1 MASRQADD
9 PGRNETRASASA
21 ALAALTRRAAAAL
34 VFERLWPRLAWAG
47 ALIALFL
54 ALSWLGLWL
63 ALPRA
68 GRIVGVA
75 ALAALFVAA
84 LAPIARLKRPT
95 REETLARVDR
105 EAEAPH
111 HPAASF
117 ADRLAVDHGDE
128 LTEALWRLHRDRLAR
143 QVAAIRPALPSPRMA
158 LRDPR
163 ALRFAALILA
173 FAAAIVA
180 GPERYGRLAAA
191 FDWRGA
197 FPAAATARLDAWID
211 PPGYTGKPPVMLDV
225 AAKRAP
231 GDRIVVPEGSILALR
246 ADPATIGAR
255 VEGGLAPAPADAAAK
270 TPPAPNERRWTIKG
284 DGAFALTRD
293 GAPLARF
300 DIGVIPGGKPTIAL
314 TEPPRANLSGS
325 LTLHYAVGDRY
336 GVAGAEA
343 EFARPNGAGGA
354 PAARSLMP
362 PPKLPLQLP
371 SAANGVGEATT
382 TSDLSE
388 HPWAG
393 ASATMTLKATGVSG
407 ETGASAPVVVTL
419 PQRAFHNPLARALVE
434 QRRDLILDPDHDP
447 PRLARALAALTIA
460 PDAFQTPA
468 GVYLG
473 LRDVAARLARAQGD
487 ADLVAVADL
496 LWAMATEIEDG
507 DASQAQRDLRAA
519 EQKLREALQRGAS
532 DEEIRALTQQL
543 RDAAE
548 RYLRDLAEQAPP
560 AGADAEPMV
569 EQDLDS
575 LLDRL
580 EGAARSG
587 ARQDAEAMLDRLQ
600 GMFENL
606 RSARQ
611 AEGPAER
618 ALRKQIGE
626 LEKLLRDQQALRDDT
641 FRRDQRERSRRDAP
655 PPGAAPPDSGDDQ
668 QADQSLEQRQRAL
681 RDRLEALRR
690 QLKALGMKGEKGFD
704 EAEGAMKEAE
714 GDLSGQGDQG
724 AQGEGLQGQGQPG
737 GEDDFGEAQGGET
750 GKGRAVEA
758 QGRALEALRQGAEGM
773 AQQMRGG
780 GPGGYVAAGRRPGDP
795 RLGRDPLGRQ
805 RGDQGGALEGSLNG
819 GADVAERARR
829 VLEEL
834 RRRLADP
841 NRPQDERDY
850 LERLL
855 RRD

>member
-9 PGRNETRASASA
+9 PSRNERRPSGSAS
-21 ALAALTRRAAAAL
+21 LETLTRRAAAAL

-47 ALIALFL
+47 ALVLLFL
-54 ALSWLGLWL
+54 AASWLGLWF

-68 GRIVGVA
+68 GRVVGVA
-75 ALAALFVAA
+75 AFAALFIAA
-84 LAPIARLKRPT
+84 LAPLAWLKRPT
-95 REETLARVDR
+95 REELLARVDR
-105 EAEAPH
+105 EAETPH
-111 HPAASF
+111 HPAASL
-117 ADRLAVDHGDE
+117 ADRLAVPEGDA
-128 LTEALWRLHRDRLAR
+128 TTDALWRLHRDRLAR

-180 GPERYGRLAAA
+180 GPERYGRLVAA

-197 FPAAATARLDAWID
+197 FPAAASARLDAWID
-211 PPGYTGKPPVMLDV
+211 PPAYTGKPPVMLDV
-225 AAKRAP
+225 AATRAP
-231 GDRIVVPEGSILALR
+231 GDRIVVPEGSILVLR
-246 ADPATIGAR
+246 ADPAANAAR
-255 VEGGLAPAPADAAAK
+255 VEGGLVPAPIDAAAK
-270 TPPAPNERRWTIKG
+270 TPPSPSERRWTIKG

-314 TEPPRANLSGS
+314 LEPPRANLSAS
-325 LTLHYAVGDRY
+325 LTLHYAIGDRY

-343 EFARPNGAGGA
+343 EFARPDGAGGA
-354 PAARSLMP
+354 PAPRSLMP

-371 SAANGVGEATT
+371 TAANGVGEATT

-393 ASATMTLKATGVSG
+393 ASVTMTLKATGLSG
-407 ETGASAPVVVTL
+407 ETGTSAPVVVTL

-434 QRRDLILDPDHDP
+434 QRRDLILDPDHAP
-447 PRLARALAALTIA
+447 ARLAKALAALTIA

-473 LRDVAARLARAQGD
+473 LRDVAARLAAARGD

-496 LWAMATEIEDG
+496 LWAMATQIEDG

-532 DEEIRALTQQL
+532 DEEIRALTKEL

-560 AGADAEPMV
+560 VDADAEPME
-569 EQDLDS
+569 EQDLES

-580 EGAARSG
+580 EDTARSG
-587 ARQDAEAMLDRLQ
+587 ARQDAEAMLNRLQ
-600 GMFENL
+600 DMFENL
-606 RSARQ
+606 RGARK
-611 AEGPAER
+611 ADGPAER
-618 ALRKQIGE
+618 ALRKEIGE
-626 LEKLLRDQQALRDDT
+626 LEKLLRDQRALRDDT
-641 FRRDQRERSRRDAP
+641 FRRDQRERSRRGAL
-655 PPGAAPPDSGDDQ
+655 PPGAAPPDNGDDQ

-714 GDLSGQGDQG
+714 GDLSGQGQEG
-724 AQGEGLQGQGQPG
+724 PPGEGLQGQGQEG
-737 GEDDFGEAQGGET
+737 DEDDFGEAQSGET

-758 QGRALEALRQGAEGM
+758 QGRALEALRQGAEGL
-773 AQQMRGG
+773 AQQMRG

-795 RLGRDPLGRQ
+795 RLGRDPLGRE

-841 NRPQDERDY
+841 NRSTDERDY